1 MILVFIIESSIL
13 RWLIIRFK
21 VSCNQ
26 SQKSHM
32 PLWEPFVGKIL
43 FKIYSK
49 KDKRFLTLSKN
60 SFIKKS
66 TNGESLL
73 NKSLSKIW
81 LCPSNYKEI
90 SQWLLKPKGFQK
102 LKSSVLKPMSKVPNL
117 CIKLR
122 IFWILK
128 LPCKSGIW
136 KFYNK
141 FRKEGD
147 KSFSLCHCQAMNS
160 NEWMISLL
168 IFFD

>member
-1 MILVFIIESSIL
+1 MIPVFIIESSTLKLPITPL
-13 RWLIIRFK
+13 K

-26 SQKSHM
+26 SLKSHM

-49 KDKRFLTLSKN
+49 KDKQFLTLLKN
-60 SFIKKS
+60 LFIKKL
-66 TNGESLL
+66 TNGESLS

-81 LCPSNYKEI
+81 LFPNNYKEI
-90 SQWLLKPKGFQK
+90 SQWLLKLKDFQK
-102 LKSSVLKPMSKVPNL
+102 LKSSVLKPMLKVPNL
-117 CIKLR
+117 CIKLQ

-141 FRKEGD
+141 FRKEED
-147 KSFSLCHCQAMNS
+147 RSFSLCHCQAMNS
-160 NEWMISLL
+160 NEWYLY
-168 IFFD
+168 